1 MNPKFF
7 ASPSDFRHW
16 LEKNHDKA
24 QELWIGFYKK
34 SSGKPSI
41 TWPRSS
47 FNFLRGKVGVDQLLC
62 FGWIDGVRKSV
73 DDKSY
78 TICATPRKPRSIWSA
93 INLKRAQELIKMGL
107 MRPAGLK
114 VFQARDPKKSGL
126 YSFEQ
131 RPQKLDGKYEKQL
144 RANKKAWEFFQA
156 QPPWYQ
162 RTASFWV
169 ISAKKEETRLKRLTT
184 LIEDSTQGRSIAP
197 LKRPNRQRNKN

>member
-1 MNPKFF
+1 MKIKFF
-7 ASPSDFRHW
+7 KSPSEFRKW
-16 LEKNHDKA
+16 LEANHDKS

-34 SSGKPSI
+34 GSGKPSI
-41 TWPRSS
+41 TWPEA
-47 FNFLRGKVGVDQLLC
+47 VDQLLC

-73 DDKSY
+73 DDISY
-78 TICATPRKPRSIWSA
+78 TIRATPRKPRSVWST

-107 MRPAGLK
+107 MHPAGLQ
-114 VFQARDPKKSGL
+114 VFQSRDPKKSGL

-131 RPQKLDGKYEKQL
+131 RPQQLEAKYEKQL

-184 LIEDSTQGRSIAP
+184 LIEDSAQGRSIAP
-197 LKRPNRQRNKN
+197 LKRPNRQRNKK